1 MTETGSEVSGHQ
13 ASTGA
18 GSGPGLVDRAAAAF
32 AAYKEGDRAQMGVL
46 VDILTPLLWH
56 TVRGQGLSGPAA
68 EDAVQTAWLKLVE
81 HADRIESP
89 RAVVAWLMTTVRRES
104 WRSGKAAGREE
115 GDIDALPEPMSPE
128 PGPEAAAVL
137 RQQEKV
143 LWRNLARLGERCQHL
158 LRVIAFADRPDYATI
173 AETLGMPVGSI
184 GPTRGRCLQS
194 LRRFLGEDPE
204 WDGVLT

>member
-1 MTETGSEVSGHQ
+1 VRVAHRAEVEATMTETGSEVSGHQ

-18 GSGPGLVDRAAAAF
+18 GSGPGLVARAAAAS
-32 AAYKEGDRAQMGVL
+32 AASKEADRAQLGVL
-46 VDILTPLLWH
+46 GDIPNPLLWH
-56 TVRGQGLSGPAA
+56 TVAAQGPNGPAA
-68 EDAVQTAWLKLVE
+68 EAAAQTAGLKLVE

-143 LWRNLARLGERCQHL
+143 LWRNLARLG
-158 LRVIAFADRPDYATI
+158 
-173 AETLGMPVGSI
+173 
-184 GPTRGRCLQS
+184 
-194 LRRFLGEDPE
+194 
-204 WDGVLT
+204 